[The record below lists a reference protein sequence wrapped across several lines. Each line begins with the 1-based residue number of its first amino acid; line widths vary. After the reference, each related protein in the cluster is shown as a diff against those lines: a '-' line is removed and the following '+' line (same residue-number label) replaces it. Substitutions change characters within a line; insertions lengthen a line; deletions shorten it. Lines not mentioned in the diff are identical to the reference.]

1 MSIIDKV
8 RNTIT
13 EYQLI
18 KKGESVL
25 VALSGGSDSVAMLH
39 ILLSLSLEFNFKLYA
54 AHLNHNLRVEADSDE
69 IL

>member
-25 VALSGGSDSVAMLH
+25 VALSGGSDSVAMLLWSL
-39 ILLSLSLEFNFKLYA
+39 ILNYMQP
-54 AHLNHNLRVEADSDE
+54 
-69 IL
+69 I